1 MSFPAEFFST
11 LVSTTASAENT
22 PPNTSA
28 QFTGQGAA
36 ASEIYKS
43 FPYFPQSSVEFA
55 QNAANGRLSLSFPQ
69 LPGNYR
75 LPAEHA
81 AAAMHYPSYAG
92 GARKQRRNRTNYSAI
107 QLNELEI
114 VFSKSK
120 YPDIFTREEL
130 ALRFVIDINI
140 SSYCPV
146 SCLSVVNLGSYL
158 SIVFIVCSFWL
169 LSSHFVLNLMKL

>member
-11 LVSTTASAENT
+11 LVSSSGSTETT
-22 PPNTSA
+22 PPNTAA
-28 QFTGQGAA
+28 QFTGHA

-43 FPYFPQSSVEFA
+43 FPYFPQTTVDFT

-75 LPAEHA
+75 LPSEHSL
-81 AAAMHYPSYAG
+81 HYPSYAG

-130 ALRFVIDINI
+130 ALRYVTFYF
-140 SSYCPV
+140 S
-146 SCLSVVNLGSYL
+146 
-158 SIVFIVCSFWL
+158 
-169 LSSHFVLNLMKL
+169 KL